1 MSPGTAGSAT
11 MDNEHEKAAEIR
23 TACPGNKL
31 EAVGRTTFQ
40 LYWTKTGALY
50 GMTASSAPCTRTKP
64 LNSEL
69 FRRNYFPHQGA
80 PLFLKSDSYFRF
92 LFLIRISRSPS
103 YRNAPKLPTTRMLS
117 QDSTQRTSLY
127 ASHPPARRR
136 RRRRRPPTS
145 PRAAE
150 LGFFRY
156 KRLYFRYIIQHFIIY
171 HEHDLVIYR
180 HMTIMSAMIFCSN
193 PWPCPHVHDP
203 RYRGPAVGF
212 RLFSTKCSL
221 HFQALLPGEAAPTIK
236 VRT

>member
-1 MSPGTAGSAT
+1 MG
-11 MDNEHEKAAEIR
+11 
-23 TACPGNKL
+23 
-31 EAVGRTTFQ
+31 
-40 LYWTKTGALY
+40 
-50 GMTASSAPCTRTKP
+50 
-64 LNSEL
+64 
-69 FRRNYFPHQGA
+69 
-80 PLFLKSDSYFRF
+80 
-92 LFLIRISRSPS
+92 ISRSPS

-180 HMTIMSAMIFCSN
+180 HMTIMSRLISTCHDFLLEPMAMCMTHGIE
-193 PWPCPHVHDP
+193 
-203 RYRGPAVGF
+203 
-212 RLFSTKCSL
+212 
-221 HFQALLPGEAAPTIK
+221 ALLWGFDCLRQSAACTSRPCFQGK
-236 VRT
+236 LLRQLRYVLKPN

>member
-1 MSPGTAGSAT
+1 MRALQCPLGLQAQLRWIMMRKRRKEGP
-11 MDNEHEKAAEIR
+11 R
-23 TACPGNKL
+23 ACGEGNKL

-50 GMTASSAPCTRTKP
+50 GMTASSATCTRTKP

-80 PLFLKSDSYFRF
+80 PLFLKSESYFRF
-92 LFLIRISRSPS
+92 LFLIQISRSPS

-117 QDSTQRTSLY
+117 HDSTQRTTLY

-150 LGFFRY
+150 LGFFR
-156 KRLYFRYIIQHFIIY
+156 
-171 HEHDLVIYR
+171 
-180 HMTIMSAMIFCSN
+180 
-193 PWPCPHVHDP
+193 
-203 RYRGPAVGF
+203 
-212 RLFSTKCSL
+212 
-221 HFQALLPGEAAPTIK
+221 
-236 VRT
+236 